1 MDKNEKEIK
10 NFKKIENFFQI
21 DLIIKNL
28 INNTFPNNAD
38 KNNPGD
44 IISYVQKLSD
54 TIDRIELLFLRVVR
68 SFELGSNIEKFIE
81 IHSKNIINKFL
92 NVGTI
97 MID

>member
-1 MDKNEKEIK
+1 MDKTEKEIK

-38 KNNPGD
+38 KNNPGE
-44 IISYVQKLSD
+44 IISYAQKLSD

-81 IHSKNIINKFL
+81 KYIQKISSTSF
-92 NVGTI
+92 
-97 MID
+97 

>member
-38 KNNPGD
+38 KNNPG
-44 IISYVQKLSD
+44 
-54 TIDRIELLFLRVVR
+54 ENHFLCPKIKRYYR
-68 SFELGSNIEKFIE
+68 
-81 IHSKNIINKFL
+81 
-92 NVGTI
+92 
-97 MID
+97 